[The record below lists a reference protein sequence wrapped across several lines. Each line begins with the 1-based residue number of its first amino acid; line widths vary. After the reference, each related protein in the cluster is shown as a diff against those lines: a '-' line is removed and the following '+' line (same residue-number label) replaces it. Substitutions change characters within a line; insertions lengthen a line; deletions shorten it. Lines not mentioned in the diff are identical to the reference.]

1 MFYFFA
7 DLGLDDKYFKY
18 TYSNKKLS
26 VEVNDL
32 PDDVLRNTS
41 VIALKLAITDRNTQD
56 TIYAV
61 LNMKITSSKDQ
72 FMF

>member
-1 MFYFFA
+1 MFT
-7 DLGLDDKYFKY
+7 DLGLDDKYFIY

-61 LNMKITSSKDQ
+61 LNMKITSCKDP